1 LVAKIPTPLES
12 NTKKKDIKG
21 TRESFKDHDLLDVEG
36 KQDHENETHTIDK
49 APPKCVH
56 TYIER
61 QCICRTSQLR
71 QDEKINLYYA

>member
-1 LVAKIPTPLES
+1 M
-12 NTKKKDIKG
+12 
-21 TRESFKDHDLLDVEG
+21 ESFIGHHFLDVEG
-36 KQDHENETHTIDK
+36 KQDHENETHIIDK

-61 QCICRTSQLR
+61 QCICGTSQLR